1 MTDDCDTLR
10 RLWLA
15 YRRALYV
22 VLADQ
27 PLASSGARCAVLPDA
42 PGFGLD
48 DARADRSAAAEVVL
62 RIDQHSPFLAACY
75 QRYGLCCAA
84 FATACNPRSRTD
96 LPAEENV
103 RRQAALVAELD
114 RCGLCWMPGESRDAD
129 GLWRESSV
137 LVLGLSRRD
146 TLRLAEHAEQ
156 YAVVHAGDDA
166 VPRLLACAAM
176 AKAGLS

>member
-1 MTDDCDTLR
+1 MTPART
-10 RLWLA
+10 
-15 YRRALYV
+15 V
-22 VLADQ
+22 
-27 PLASSGARCAVLPDA
+27 PLPPKS
-42 PGFGLD
+42 
-48 DARADRSAAAEVVL
+48 
-62 RIDQHSPFLAACY
+62 
-75 QRYGLCCAA
+75 CCESTSTVHFWRPATNVTA

-103 RRQAALVAELD
+103 RRQAVLIAELD
-114 RCGLCWMPGESRDAD
+114 RRGLRWMPGESRDAD

-146 TLRLAEHAEQ
+146 TLLLAEQAEQ

-176 AKAGLS
+176 AKAELS